1 MTDEPIFDL
10 GRFEAPILAFGGP
23 YGNLEAT
30 RAVMAEAG
38 RLGIPASQIL
48 CTGDV
53 CAYCADPQET
63 VDLLRTAGIVTVM
76 GNCEESLAG
85 DGADCGCGFA
95 SGSACDVLAQQWF
108 AYAAA
113 HLDADAKAWM
123 RALPRQVAFQLAG
136 RRFRVIHGGVSRI
149 NRFIFAST
157 PEDEIAAEFR
167 GLDADAVIAGHC
179 GLPFS
184 RVVGDRLWHN
194 AGVIGMPAND
204 GTPCGWYSVLRPE
217 GGDIAVEH
225 RSFEYDYAAQ
235 ARKMRERGLP
245 EGYARGL
252 ETGLWPNLDILPAAE
267 RLRTGLPI
275 SATSIRWPAGQEVAV
290 GLRNRRQADLRI
302 T

>member
-1 MTDEPIFDL
+1 MDGRAILDL
-10 GRFEAPILAFGGP
+10 GELEGPILAFGGP

-30 RAVMAEAG
+30 RTILGEAG
-38 RLGIPASQIL
+38 RLGIPASHVV

-63 VDLLRTAGIVTVM
+63 VDLVRAAGIVTVM
-76 GNCEESLAG
+76 GNCEESLAA

-95 SGSACDVLAQQWF
+95 PGSACDALSQQWF

-113 HLDADAKAWM
+113 HLDPEAKAWM
-123 RALPRQVAFQLAG
+123 GSLPRQAAFRLAG
-136 RRFRVIHGGVSRI
+136 RRFIVIHGGGSRI
-149 NRFIFAST
+149 SRFIFAST
-157 PEDEIAAEFR
+157 PEAEIVDEFASLE
-167 GLDADAVIAGHC
+167 ADAVIAGHC

-184 RVVGDRLWHN
+184 RVVGGRPWHN

-204 GTPCGWYSVLRPE
+204 GTPRGWYSVLRPE
-217 GGDIAVEH
+217 GLVIAVEH
-225 RSFEYDYAAQ
+225 RSFEYDHAAQ

-252 ETGLWPNLDILPAAE
+252 ETGLWPNLDVLPAAE
-267 RLRTGLPI
+267 RRRTGIPI
-275 SATSIRWPAGQEVAV
+275 VDELVRWPVTVSGRGASS
-290 GLRNRRQADLRI
+290 QADLRI